1 MDLPTSPELKES
13 LGVEKE
19 LVSTAADEAGFHTC
33 SNITVDEEATGQVKL
48 KQLHIAE
55 QVLQKKARVA
65 MLKKAIK
72 EAEQRLAT
80 LAESLQPSPTTATHK
95 SPPFVQ
101 STGLG
106 LANTSKQEPPQLP
119 LDALLAG
126 AQTSVSNMVAMT
138 SGQAN
143 KNSTSGSSRSLQHSP
158 GGPVHLP
165 QAQQEPLVFLKP
177 AHLSKGEHVLVSYG
191 PKKSKLE
198 NTTMAQWVDSNT
210 CIFFTLLKLGKLPSP
225 RMCSI
230 T

>member
-1 MDLPTSPELKES
+1 M
-13 LGVEKE
+13 
-19 LVSTAADEAGFHTC
+19 
-33 SNITVDEEATGQVKL
+33 
-48 KQLHIAE
+48 
-55 QVLQKKARVA
+55 
-65 MLKKAIK
+65 
-72 EAEQRLAT
+72 
-80 LAESLQPSPTTATHK
+80 
-95 SPPFVQ
+95 Q
-101 STGLG
+101 SAGLG
-106 LANTSKQEPPQLP
+106 LANTSKQGPPQLP
-119 LDALLAG
+119 LDALLFG

-177 AHLSKGEHVLVSYG
+177 AHLHVSKGEHVLVSYG

-210 CIFFTLLKLGKLPSP
+210 CVFFTLLKLGKLPSP